1 MRRWEFDSIAQ
12 AVRSISSW
20 FPGSIKEQIILKE
33 HLDDALGIHQSQ
45 KTANL
50 EKLQSEFVHDFI
62 IPFCFLGYIPGPLT
76 T

>member
-50 EKLQSEFVHDFI
+50 EKNCSQNLCMISSFHFVS
-62 IPFCFLGYIPGPLT
+62 
-76 T
+76 